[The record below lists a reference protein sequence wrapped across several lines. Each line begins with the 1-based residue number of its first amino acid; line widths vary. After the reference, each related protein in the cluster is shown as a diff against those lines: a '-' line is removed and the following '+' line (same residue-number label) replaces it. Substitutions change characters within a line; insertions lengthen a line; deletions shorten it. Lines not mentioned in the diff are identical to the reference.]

1 MCIIIFFFF
10 LSKQRG
16 LKLQAAQLQKGA
28 SGGVIEWKVN

>member
-16 LKLQAAQLQKGA
+16 LKLQQKGA
-28 SGGVIEWKVN
+28 SGGVIEWKVK

>member
-16 LKLQAAQLQKGA
+16 LKLQQGA